1 MNKKNNSR
9 KGATLAELII
19 VLAVLVIA
27 ATMVVSFSSM
37 MHGAQ
42 GISNERFEAMQDVT
56 AAESIIE
63 GFIESH
69 ASAENYVSI
78 DDNDHV
84 VFHSVSDPTKTTS
97 FNFYNNVDLLLINY
111 LNGSNVSM
119 EFEHIESITFE
130 LEATIINDSMV
141 IGGKATTVYGGD
153 IIYYCTIN
161 YSVDKTNY
169 TYTFCVNPYAG
180 E

>member
-1 MNKKNNSR
+1 MNKRNNSR

-63 GFIESH
+63 GFIESNCNQS
-69 ASAENYVSI
+69 ASVAFKSGSL
-78 DDNDHV
+78 
-84 VFHSVSDPTKTTS
+84 VFTRGQNSEKKEATLGFHNNIHYIISSGYNGESVK
-97 FNFYNNVDLLLINY
+97 
-111 LNGSNVSM
+111 M
-119 EFEHIESITFE
+119 EFEHIDSITFKFMSTNGYVDNE
-130 LEATIINDSMV
+130 SEIVAT
-141 IGGKATTVYGGD
+141 GD

-169 TYTFCVNPYAG
+169 TYTFCVNPYTG

>member
-1 MNKKNNSR
+1 MNKRNNSR

-63 GFIESH
+63 GFIESN
-69 ASAENYVSI
+69 ASMAAYASI
-78 DDNDHV
+78 DENGHL
-84 VFHSVSDPTKTTS
+84 VFTIDDENTTYFY
-97 FNFYNNVDLLLINY
+97 FNKNIHLLSIKY
-111 LNGSNVSM
+111 LNDSNVSM
-119 EFEHIESITFE
+119 EFEHIDSFSFK
-130 LEATIINDSMV
+130 LVSNQGFVDDATDGNTTMV
-141 IGGKATTVYGGD
+141 ND

-161 YSVDKTNY
+161 YSVDKTPY
-169 TYTFCVNPYAG
+169 TYTFCVNPYTG
-180 E
+180 EGGN

>member
-1 MNKKNNSR
+1 MNKRNNSR

-63 GFIESH
+63 GFIENITFNSTGKL
-69 ASAENYVSI
+69 E
-78 DDNDHV
+78 
-84 VFHSVSDPTKTTS
+84 TKNKIS
-97 FNFYNNVDLLLINY
+97 FGEKFVMFNNGFIVAYYGED
-111 LNGSNVSM
+111 SQVAM
-119 EFEHIESITFE
+119 ELEHINSITFKVLTPNGE
-130 LEATIINDSMV
+130 IAEN
-141 IGGKATTVYGGD
+141 GD
-153 IIYYCTIN
+153 ILTTNDVLYYCTIN

-169 TYTFCVNPYAG
+169 TYTFCVNPYTG

>member
-1 MNKKNNSR
+1 MNKRNNSR

-63 GFIESH
+63 GFIESNSGTNTF
-69 ASAENYVSI
+69 AYV
-78 DDNDHV
+78 
-84 VFHSVSDPTKTTS
+84 TKTG
-97 FNFYNNVDLLLINY
+97 NNEKLNIYNNGETKSAFFINGFISVADLDKA
-111 LNGSNVSM
+111 M
-119 EFEHIESITFE
+119 QFEHIESVAFE
-130 LEATIINDSMV
+130 LEAEFVSEINNPDGSKYMQ
-141 IGGKATTVYGGD
+141 YSGD

>member
-1 MNKKNNSR
+1 MKNKYNKR

-27 ATMVVSFSSM
+27 STMVVSFSSM

-63 GFIESH
+63 GFIESNVVE
-69 ASAENYVSI
+69 STNVYIDENGLLTFAK
-78 DDNDHV
+78 NDAKV
-84 VFHSVSDPTKTTS
+84 
-97 FNFYNNVDLLLINY
+97 NLGFYKNINY
-111 LNGSNVSM
+111 IMISYFSGEQIKM
-119 EFEHIESITFE
+119 EFENIDSISFT
-130 LEATIINDSMV
+130 LVSPGKTVVDYDDGCIVTTTND
-141 IGGKATTVYGGD
+141 IL
-153 IIYYCTIN
+153 YYCTIN
-161 YSVDKTNY
+161 YFVDKTNY

-180 E
+180 EGGN

>member
-63 GFIESH
+63 GFVESNSGLTD
-69 ASAENYVSI
+69 AYLE
-78 DDNDHV
+78 
-84 VFHSVSDPTKTTS
+84 SVSKLS
-97 FNFYNNVDLLLINY
+97 FGDKFVMFNNGFIVAYNGEDSKVT
-111 LNGSNVSM
+111 M
-119 EFEHIESITFE
+119 ELEHIESITFAFAFYSPITNETYHSNLDLANGE
-130 LEATIINDSMV
+130 LID
-141 IGGKATTVYGGD
+141 TVRQD
-153 IIYYCTIN
+153 LDAVYYCTIN